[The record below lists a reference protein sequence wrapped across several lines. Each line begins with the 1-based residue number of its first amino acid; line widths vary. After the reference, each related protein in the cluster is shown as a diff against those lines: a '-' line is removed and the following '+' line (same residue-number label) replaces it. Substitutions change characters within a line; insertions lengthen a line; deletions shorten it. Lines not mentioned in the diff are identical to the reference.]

1 MMNKIKLSIA
11 VMALL
16 GMNGCGESGS
26 NGGADSSGG
35 RKCSEDGL
43 SVLVQNA
50 GEWSVAET
58 CAAGC
63 ADGNCLGCTPNE
75 SKCEGDVLQVCSYQR
90 QWVDMQTCDYGC
102 SDNRC
107 NALDLSKV
115 ECVTVEESVCD
126 DNGGVK
132 TCQAN
137 HKWKYSTCENGCSDG
152 KCKACTENGAKMCEG
167 DSQKICN
174 NYQWETTKCPNGCDK
189 GECRIC
195 SPGAIQCSGKEVQ
208 SCSQDYVWEKTD
220 ECSVECVNGAC
231 VECIKDD
238 DCKAGDM
245 TGISSMACTAY
256 ACVTTCKSG
265 FASVN
270 GTCSREIPFAG
281 NGFVTGPADK
291 ALSVADNIIDYYDGT
306 IKKWSDPDTVLSF
319 YFYANS
325 IGKMK
330 VSIRAA
336 LPSGTE
342 SSTIALTYNGETHDV
357 TVTSTQPK
365 DYEVGEWNVDHIGH
379 VKIDIKSKSVKPNEG
394 AFAKIESFFVGGGVV
409 EKDGVYTTVAD
420 VQKKDD
426 TVLYNRRGPYG
437 CLFYNFPTK
446 DDYEWFYNEVV
457 VPDGQDTEGIY
468 FQFAGS
474 SASYMGIQR
483 LAGNKGKVLFSVW
496 SSYVTDDPNQIP
508 ADYTVTV
515 LRKGENVTAQNF
527 GGEGSGMQSWL
538 DWDWKTEKTYK
549 ALVRIHP
556 NGDNTTDFTGYF
568 GDENGN
574 WHLMAEFRRPK
585 HDLWYKVA
593 YAFVE
598 VFDPKSGH
606 ITRSAYFTNT
616 WGRTKDGQWH
626 EVLNTQFHEFYH

>member
-1 MMNKIKLSIA
+1 MI
-11 VMALL
+11 MAASRPVRQIT
-16 GMNGCGESGS
+16 SGS
-26 NGGADSSGG
+26 
-35 RKCSEDGL
+35 
-43 SVLVQNA
+43 
-50 GEWSVAET
+50 
-58 CAAGC
+58 
-63 ADGNCLGCTPNE
+63 
-75 SKCEGDVLQVCSYQR
+75 
-90 QWVDMQTCDYGC
+90 
-102 SDNRC
+102 
-107 NALDLSKV
+107 
-115 ECVTVEESVCD
+115 
-126 DNGGVK
+126 
-132 TCQAN
+132 
-137 HKWKYSTCENGCSDG
+137 
-152 KCKACTENGAKMCEG
+152 
-167 DSQKICN
+167 
-174 NYQWETTKCPNGCDK
+174 
-189 GECRIC
+189 
-195 SPGAIQCSGKEVQ
+195 
-208 SCSQDYVWEKTD
+208 
-220 ECSVECVNGAC
+220 
-231 VECIKDD
+231 
-238 DCKAGDM
+238 
-245 TGISSMACTAY
+245 
-256 ACVTTCKSG
+256 
-265 FASVN
+265 
-270 GTCSREIPFAG
+270 IP
-281 NGFVTGPADK
+281 
-291 ALSVADNIIDYYDGT
+291 L
-306 IKKWSDPDTVLSF
+306 
-319 YFYANS
+319 
-325 IGKMK
+325 
-330 VSIRAA
+330 
-336 LPSGTE
+336 
-342 SSTIALTYNGETHDV
+342 
-357 TVTSTQPK
+357 
-365 DYEVGEWNVDHIGH
+365 GH

-585 HDLWYKVA
+585 HDLWYKDP

-626 EVLNTQFHEFYH
+626 EVLNTQFHDGTNFTINSRMDRHGSVDGSRQYVKVCGFFDEDVIGDKWLDVTRASSQTKAPLTDEELAALP